1 MMEKERR
8 RQLERER
15 EKLWLFLGVRARVGR
30 ERGETMTR
38 CGPVLVRLLAC
49 DFDSR
54 AGKRALA
61 VCVCVPVRARER
73 EMQRET

>member
-1 MMEKERR
+1 
-8 RQLERER
+8 
-15 EKLWLFLGVRARVGR
+15 
-30 ERGETMTR
+30 MTR

-73 EMQRET
+73 EMQKRDLRRYNPSPLLSPHAATPHRAAAAATPSPRGVPRA